1 MTGTLTKQV
10 QDLLADRGISS
21 SGAGV
26 AVIPLGEPG
35 THTWQ
40 AEYLARF
47 GDRVYQ
53 YSPTLARTIF
63 WNPATAVGLTAL
75 ALVGMMYLIERKL

>member
-1 MTGTLTKQV
+1 MAGTLTKQV
-10 QDLLADRGISS
+10 QDILADRSISS

-26 AVIPLGEPG
+26 AVIALDQPG

-40 AEYLARF
+40 AEYIARL

-53 YSPTLARTIF
+53 YSPTLARTLF
-63 WNPATAVGLTAL
+63 WNPATAVAVSGLVV
-75 ALVGMMYLIERKL
+75 VGMMYLIERKL